1 MKWIALAVILCVIAF
16 VAVRAVRSRSVPT
29 FAILDEKMAWLA
41 GEAVDMASREKVN
54 LDFSTESI
62 ERVEELLAKLHD
74 EYRTRGNED
83 GMNGLALAYGA
94 YVGEAIRRSE
104 AAAHWAEDSDIA
116 GPGSYPI
123 YWRDGAS
130 FPVAWCYKRM
140 SDGPEENVW
149 HKYQVLKQGSDL
161 R

>member
-1 MKWIALAVILCVIAF
+1 
-16 VAVRAVRSRSVPT
+16 
-29 FAILDEKMAWLA
+29 MAWLA
-41 GEAVDMASREKVN
+41 EEAVDMAQNENVD

-74 EYRTRGNED
+74 EYQARGDEN

-104 AAAHWAEDSDIA
+104 TGAHWEEDSDIA

-130 FPVAWCYKRM
+130 FPVACCYKRM

-149 HKYQVLKQGSDL
+149 HKFQVLKQGL
-161 R
+161 